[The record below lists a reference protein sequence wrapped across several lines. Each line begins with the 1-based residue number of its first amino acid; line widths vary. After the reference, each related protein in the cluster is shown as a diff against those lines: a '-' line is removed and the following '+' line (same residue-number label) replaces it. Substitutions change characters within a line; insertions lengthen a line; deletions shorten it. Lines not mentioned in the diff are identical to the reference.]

1 MKEAPYNS
9 VIAGIRDI
17 ASNSM
22 PAGSQVLLY
31 GSRARGD
38 NRKDS
43 DWDILLLVN
52 KPTVEQEDYK
62 TIVYPITSYGW
73 DINEMIIPIIKT
85 KKCRGCKRCTKECGS
100 DAITVMDGK
109 ASINT
114 DICKG
119 CGRCIGACNF
129 DAIFNILVATLCI
142 YIASAVCGFIQGW
155 LMTGIS
161 QRVCYQLRAA
171 IAKKIDSAMLLKFS
185 ATFTDA
191 SPTAKRRT

>member
-85 KKCRGCKRCTKECGS
+85 KKEWEEDTCTIFHKNIEKE
-100 DAITVMDGK
+100 AIT
-109 ASINT
+109 
-114 DICKG
+114 
-119 CGRCIGACNF
+119 
-129 DAIFNILVATLCI
+129 IL
-142 YIASAVCGFIQGW
+142 
-155 LMTGIS
+155 
-161 QRVCYQLRAA
+161 
-171 IAKKIDSAMLLKFS
+171 
-185 ATFTDA
+185 
-191 SPTAKRRT
+191 

>member
-85 KKCRGCKRCTKECGS
+85 KKEWEEDTCTIFHKNIEEE
-100 DAITVMDGK
+100 AIT
-109 ASINT
+109 
-114 DICKG
+114 
-119 CGRCIGACNF
+119 
-129 DAIFNILVATLCI
+129 IL
-142 YIASAVCGFIQGW
+142 
-155 LMTGIS
+155 
-161 QRVCYQLRAA
+161 
-171 IAKKIDSAMLLKFS
+171 
-185 ATFTDA
+185 
-191 SPTAKRRT
+191 